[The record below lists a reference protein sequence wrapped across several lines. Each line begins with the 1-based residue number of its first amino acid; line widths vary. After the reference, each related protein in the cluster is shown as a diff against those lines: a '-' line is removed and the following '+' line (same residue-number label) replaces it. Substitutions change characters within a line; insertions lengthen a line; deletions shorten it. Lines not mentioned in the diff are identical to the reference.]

1 MIWMVLLSLLLALL
15 CYAAMRSGKTLP
27 SILAWIA
34 CLALCLLSLALRFS
48 PGETAAFLLP
58 SVLILLHGSGKEET
72 P

>member
-15 CYAAMRSGKTLP
+15 CYAAMRSGKTLL
-27 SILAWIA
+27 SGLAWIG
-34 CLALCLLSLALRFS
+34 CLALCLFSLALRFS

-58 SVLILLHGSGKEET
+58 SALILLRESGKEEM